1 MTELETLRQR
11 AAQGDEEASELLLA
25 REIGAVLVSLAD
37 RLETL
42 RVLARDGDEE
52 AAERLRREEQRR
64 GVSVN

>member
-1 MTELETLRQR
+1 MADRLQR
-11 AAQGDEEASELLLA
+11 AAQVDEEASELLLA

-64 GVSVN
+64 GIETCSL